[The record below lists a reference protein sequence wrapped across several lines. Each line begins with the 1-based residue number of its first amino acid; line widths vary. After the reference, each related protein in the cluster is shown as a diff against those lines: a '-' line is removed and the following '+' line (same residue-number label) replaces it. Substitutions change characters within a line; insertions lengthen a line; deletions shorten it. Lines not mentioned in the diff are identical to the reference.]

1 VRSSKVLVC
10 AVLAASVLAGCSSS
24 STTGTATTAV
34 PAYADPGP
42 HPVGVTTLDLGSA
55 GPVLGERSATVFY
68 PADQASTE
76 GHPPFTYAESETLPT
91 ALRGILPAE
100 FDDTTTVANAYV
112 GPRSARTG
120 GPFPVVLFSHGFGG
134 ERLYYSHLLAGIASW
149 GYVVVSADYLERGL
163 AAQAL
168 KSTVKPTAAQDTAIM
183 LSSLT
188 AALAA
193 SDDPA
198 SPMYGVADRTR
209 IAAAGHSAGGQTAFD
224 ALAFPSVRTAVGW
237 APVGPAGTPSSKPV
251 MLIGAKGDSAVTPS
265 YVAKTFTSFPGPR
278 TLVEISGEGHNTY
291 TDICA
296 GIRSGG
302 GLINFAVTNHFV
314 SPKLAQLG
322 INGCQQVDLAP
333 QRFWPIVQL
342 YTVIQLRNVF
352 ADHPTA
358 TVPEPSPG
366 QFPGFTVTVDQKT

>member
-1 VRSSKVLVC
+1 MRSSKVLAC
-10 AVLAASVLAGCSSS
+10 ALLAATVLAGCSSS
-24 STTGTATTAV
+24 SATSTTSPPV

-42 HPVGVTTLDLGSA
+42 HPVGVATLDLGSA
-55 GPVLGERSATVFY
+55 GPVLGQRSATVFY
-68 PADQASTE
+68 PADPATTS
-76 GHPPFTYAESETLPT
+76 GHPPFSYTESETLPA
-91 ALRGILPAE
+91 ALRGVLPAR
-100 FDDTTTVANAYV
+100 FDDTTTIAHAYV
-112 GPRSARTG
+112 DPPAATTG

-183 LSSLT
+183 RSSLT

-193 SDDPA
+193 STDPA
-198 SPMYGVADRTR
+198 SPMHGVADPARV
-209 IAAAGHSAGGQTAFD
+209 AAVGHSAGGQTAFD
-224 ALAFPSVRTAVGW
+224 ALAAPAVRTAVGW

-251 MLIGAKGDSAVTPS
+251 MLIGAEGDSAVTPS
-265 YVAKTFTSFPGPR
+265 SVAKTFASFPGPR

-291 TDICA
+291 TDICTA
-296 GIRSGG
+296 IRSGG

-322 INGCQQVDLAP
+322 INGCQASDPAP
-333 QRFWPIVQL
+333 ERFWPIVQL
-342 YTVIQLRNVF
+342 YTVIQLHNVF
-352 ADHPTA
+352 AGHPTA

-366 QFPGFTVTVDQKT
+366 QFPGFTVTVTQKS